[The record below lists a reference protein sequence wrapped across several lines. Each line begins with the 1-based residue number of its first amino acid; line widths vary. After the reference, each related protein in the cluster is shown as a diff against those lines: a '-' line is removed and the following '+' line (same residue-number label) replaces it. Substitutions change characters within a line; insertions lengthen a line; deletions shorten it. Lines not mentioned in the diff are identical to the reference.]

1 MLLMIRILYYVML
14 LIIRILYFLMLLMLL
29 YYVIN
34 LVFFFI
40 FCFICEDYLMF
51 WCKLFV
57 IECVNICMIWYRD
70 GKLEFKCIMVSLI
83 IIIKILYWKC
93 VLRIKYSKWNVFY
106 WVCVSWW
113 NGGKSSNFVKCNN
126 MIIWMRNFD

>member
-1 MLLMIRILYYVML
+1 MIRILYYVML

-57 IECVNICMIWYRD
+57 IECVNMCMIWYRD

-93 VLRIKYSKWNVFY
+93 VLRIKFWWLLLNLLWCIWILIFY
-106 WVCVSWW
+106 FCI
-113 NGGKSSNFVKCNN
+113 GLYMCLY
-126 MIIWMRNFD
+126 IWL